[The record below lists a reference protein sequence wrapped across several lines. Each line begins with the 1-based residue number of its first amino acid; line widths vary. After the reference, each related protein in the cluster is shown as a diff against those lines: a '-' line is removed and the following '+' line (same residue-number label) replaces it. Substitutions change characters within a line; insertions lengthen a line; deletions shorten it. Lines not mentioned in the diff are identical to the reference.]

1 MEGLS
6 SLSAR
11 NSAKA
16 IVLHGGKIL
25 VNRCVSRFG
34 EYYALPGGGQ
44 HTGELLADAVRRELL
59 EETGYSVVPLRLA
72 GIYERVT
79 EGRRDG
85 NSHKIYFIFLCRLA
99 EEPRKAPTETDRF
112 QIGYDWVDL
121 RQIQRRNLFPRAI
134 RDNLAGLIRGNG
146 TIFIGSEKDH

>member
-1 MEGLS
+1 MS
-6 SLSAR
+6 VR

-16 IVLHGGKIL
+16 IVVHEGKIL

-44 HTGELLADAVRRELL
+44 HTGEMLSETVRRELL
-59 EETGYSVVPLRLA
+59 EETGYSVVPMRLS
-72 GIYERVT
+72 GIYERIS

-99 EEPRKAPTETDRF
+99 SEERQKPTETDRF
-112 QIGYDWVDL
+112 QIGYEWIDIHE
-121 RQIQRRNLFPRAI
+121 IQRRNLFPRAI
-134 RDNLAGLIRGNG
+134 RDNIAGLIGHG
-146 TIFIGSEKDH
+146 ETIFIGSEKDQ